1 MLLVIIATHK
11 QQMSYKILFSNQT
24 DYLIYNTSNFE
35 RVVLNN
41 FTPTH
46 LFTNDIFSFDN
57 DTVSLLQSSMRN
69 ETISG
74 VLCLHNNKT
83 YGRTKNN
90 RTLYKFIPD
99 DKRLPPFLVPY
110 DIKTLGFCKV
120 LINHYVVVKF
130 SEWTDKHPHGIIT
143 VNIGPVNIIDN
154 FYEYQLYCKSL
165 NASIQKFNKD
175 TSNSLK
181 NTSHD
186 DCIKN
191 AIQQYENIENRCSW
205 KIFTIDPSNTADFD
219 DGFSIKPIINSA
231 GATTGYFLSIYITNV
246 SICMDY
252 LQLWESFSMRISTIY
267 LPNKKRP
274 MLPTV
279 LSECLC
285 SLISGHKRVA
295 FTMDIEIDTAYEIV
309 DISYKNCHVQVF
321 KNFVYEEYALLGN
334 KEYQLLLDVT
344 QNLSKKYKYIN
355 NVRNSHDVVTYLMIL
370 MNYHSAKR
378 MMVHKNGVFRT
389 SVLTKSQPTNK
400 QLPEDIQQFIKIWN
414 STSCQYVDLSK
425 VGVDND
431 VTHDL
436 LEMDAYIHITSPI
449 RRLVD
454 LLNIIIFQKNTGM
467 IKLSEKAEQFY
478 EKWINEIEYINVTM
492 KAIRKVQNNCHL
504 LDLCIN
510 NPETMDKNYEG
521 YLFDKMLR
529 NDGLYQYI
537 VYIPEIKLTYRINL
551 HENIEYGEKRMFTMF
566 LFSDEDSLKK
576 KIRLQIIE

>member
-1 MLLVIIATHK
+1 
-11 QQMSYKILFSNQT
+11 
-24 DYLIYNTSNFE
+24 
-35 RVVLNN
+35 
-41 FTPTH
+41 
-46 LFTNDIFSFDN
+46 
-57 DTVSLLQSSMRN
+57 MRN

-130 SEWTDKHPHGIIT
+130 HEWTDKHPHGIIT

-181 NTSHD
+181 NTSHE
-186 DCIKN
+186 DCIQN
-191 AIQQYENIENRCSW
+191 AIQQYEHIENRCSW

-219 DGFSIKPIINSA
+219 DGFSIKPIVNSA

-295 FTMDIEIDTAYEIV
+295 FTMDIEIDAAYEIV
-309 DISYKNCHVQVF
+309 DISYKNCHVQVL

-389 SVLTKSQPTNK
+389 SVLTKSQFPDETNK

-425 VGVDND
+425 IGVDND

-467 IKLSEKAEQFY
+467 IKLSEKADQFY

>member
-1 MLLVIIATHK
+1 
-11 QQMSYKILFSNQT
+11 MSYKILFSNQT

-35 RVVLNN
+35 RAVLNN

-46 LFTNDIFSFDN
+46 LFTNDIFSFD
-57 DTVSLLQSSMRN
+57 DGKVSLLQSSMRN

-110 DIKTLGFCKV
+110 DIKTLGFSKV

-130 SEWTDKHPHGIIT
+130 HEWIDKHPHGIIT

-181 NTSHD
+181 NTSHE

-295 FTMDIEIDTAYEIV
+295 FTMDIKIDTAYEIV

-378 MMVHKNGVFRT
+378 MLVHKNGVFRT
-389 SVLTKSQPTNK
+389 SVLTKSHSFEETNK

-425 VGVDND
+425 IGVDND

-467 IKLSEKAEQFY
+467 IKLSEKADQFY
-478 EKWINEIEYINVTM
+478 EKWINEIDYINVTM

-510 NPETMDKNYEG
+510 TPETMDKNYEG